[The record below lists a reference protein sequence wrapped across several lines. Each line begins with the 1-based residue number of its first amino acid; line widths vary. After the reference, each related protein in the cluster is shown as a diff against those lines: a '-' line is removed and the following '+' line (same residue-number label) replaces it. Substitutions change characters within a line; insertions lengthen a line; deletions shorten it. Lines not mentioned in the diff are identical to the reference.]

1 MSKVFSGLAQSYD
14 RSAAKIQHGLDQLA
28 PRDRL
33 ALIFLTIF
41 LIITVIGCALWFT
54 HKAASQEQQ
63 RLTELKDSI
72 AWMQSNAVQFSTQS
86 ADGST
91 AIEKAQR
98 LAQQQGLSIQVQDQQ
113 GQIQLIASH
122 QNYAVLANY
131 LTQLAQQGVSIL
143 QLDLQKQTD
152 GNIQLKALLS

>member
-1 MSKVFSGLAQSYD
+1 MSNVFLNLTNSYD
-14 RSAAKIQHGLDQLA
+14 RTASKIQNALDRLA

-33 ALIFLTIF
+33 ALIILTVFLV
-41 LIITVIGCALWFT
+41 ITLIGCAVWFT
-54 HKAASQEQQ
+54 HKAALQEQQ
-63 RLTELKDSI
+63 RLIELKDNI
-72 AWMQSNAVQFSTQS
+72 TWMQTNAVQFSTQS

-113 GQIQLIASH
+113 GQIQLVASH
-122 QNYAVLANY
+122 QNYAILANY
-131 LTQLAQQGVSIL
+131 ITQLAQQGVSIL
-143 QLDLQKQTD
+143 QLDLQKQAD